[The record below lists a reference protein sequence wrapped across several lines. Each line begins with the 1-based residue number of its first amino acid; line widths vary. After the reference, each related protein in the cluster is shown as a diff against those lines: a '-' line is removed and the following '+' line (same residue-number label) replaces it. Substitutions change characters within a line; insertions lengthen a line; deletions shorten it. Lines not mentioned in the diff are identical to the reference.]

1 MKLSKVLFSYK
12 HLKKNNTFDGKIQ
25 RYQLYTMLKSLCRGG
40 FPYIARKVYFV
51 YSSCSSI
58 ILHTLN
64 FFLKAVTP
72 ACFYRI
78 PSLTYLKMTNV
89 LRRHR
94 PLIFLLSALLFCSSC
109 SMRYR
114 NALFTSKDDP
124 ARDSIKS
131 VYVVNSTDSES
142 ILYRIKPN
150 DLLAVR
156 NLQDIRYIS
165 APADGNSNITTGT
178 GNITYRVEADGTVAL
193 PVIGKVEVAGLKRSE
208 AAEKI
213 QAMYEKSLLKDPII
227 DVSIVNLK
235 VTMLGEFI
243 SQGNFLLEKDNT
255 SLVEMIGQ
263 AGGISSRADP
273 KKLKIIR
280 GDPQDPE
287 IIYVNL
293 KDINSLAS
301 KKLILQN
308 NDIIYLEPQAVY
320 GNQERTQ
327 IFTSFVQPVLL
338 VLNTALLIYNF
349 STR

>member
-1 MKLSKVLFSYK
+1 
-12 HLKKNNTFDGKIQ
+12 
-25 RYQLYTMLKSLCRGG
+25 
-40 FPYIARKVYFV
+40 
-51 YSSCSSI
+51 
-58 ILHTLN
+58 
-64 FFLKAVTP
+64 
-72 ACFYRI
+72 
-78 PSLTYLKMTNV
+78 
-89 LRRHR
+89 
-94 PLIFLLSALLFCSSC
+94 
-109 SMRYR
+109 MRYR

-235 VTMLGEFI
+235 VTMLGEFT

>member
-1 MKLSKVLFSYK
+1 MF
-12 HLKKNNTFDGKIQ
+12 
-25 RYQLYTMLKSLCRGG
+25 KSLCREV
-40 FPYIARKVYFV
+40 FPYTARKKY
-51 YSSCSSI
+51 YLQPGC
-58 ILHTLN
+58 ILTVSTSPGI
-64 FFLKAVTP
+64 FFKAVTS
-72 ACFYRI
+72 CMLSRI
-78 PSLTYLKMTNV
+78 TAAFTYIKMTNAVPKFKPV
-89 LRRHR
+89 L
-94 PLIFLLSALLFCSSC
+94 FLLSALFLCSSC

-131 VYVVNSTDSES
+131 VYVVNSTDAES
-142 ILYRIKPN
+142 VLYRIKPN

-165 APADGNSNITTGT
+165 APAEGSSNVTTGAA
-178 GNITYRVEADGTVAL
+178 NITYRVEADGAVAL
-193 PVIGKVEVAGLKRSE
+193 PVIGKVEVAGLTRRA

-235 VTMLGEFI
+235 VTMLGEFT

-255 SLVEMIGQ
+255 SLVEMIGE
-263 AGGISSRADP
+263 AGGITSRADP
-273 KKLKIIR
+273 KKLKVIR
-280 GDPQDPE
+280 GNFQNPE
-287 IIYVNL
+287 TIYVNL